1 MSQVLSRVP
10 RGGSG
15 AFPRFDGRRP
25 LPDAATDRP
34 NARTDAPSELLF
46 VDPSVSDLGT
56 ILANLRPRVEAIVLD
71 AGRPAARQMALAL
84 EGRDGL
90 DAVHIIAHGAP
101 GRVCFSAGEWSAET
115 LEGDAEDLAAIG
127 QALGGYGELTVWSC
141 HAGQGQAGRTFV
153 GALARAVGVDVRAA
167 TKPVGS
173 AALGGSW
180 ELAIRA
186 RGMPPKPPLTGRGL
200 EAYAGLLA
208 GVRRVVSGDVP
219 HDAAENVTYV
229 VVNSTDKRVV
239 ASFSLPGHA
248 NIPKFSITVTVPS
261 ANETY
266 LAGRVD
272 EGGKF
277 MPANFTI
284 SEKSQ
289 FSIGGK
295 DAREARD
302 DA

>member
-1 MSQVLSRVP
+1 MSQASSRVP
-10 RGGSG
+10 RGGIG
-15 AFPRFDGRRP
+15 AFPRFDGPRP

-34 NARTDAPSELLF
+34 KARTDAPSELLF
-46 VDPSVSDLGT
+46 VDPSVPDLGT

-71 AGRPAARQMALAL
+71 ARRPAARQIALAL
-84 EGRDGL
+84 EGRDEL
-90 DAVHIIAHGAP
+90 DAMHIIAHGAP
-101 GRVCFSAGEWSAET
+101 GRVSFAAGEWSAQT

-127 QALGGYGELTVWSC
+127 RALGEDNVLMVWSC
-141 HAGQGQAGRTFV
+141 YAGQGQAGRTFV

-186 RGMPPKPPLTGRGL
+186 RMPPQPPLTGRGL

-208 GVRRVVSGDVP
+208 GVHRIVSGDVP
-219 HDAAENVTYV
+219 YDAAENVTYV
-229 VVNSTDKRVV
+229 VVSSTDKRVV

-248 NIPKFSITVTVPS
+248 NIPRFSITVTVPS

-266 LAGRVD
+266 VAGRVD
-272 EGGKF
+272 ESGKF
-277 MPANFTI
+277 IPANFTI

-289 FSIGGK
+289 FSVGGK
-295 DAREARD
+295 DTREARH